1 MLQFHGDLLLGG
13 ARLREL
19 EGQIDESNGD
29 QQVNWSGEFR
39 IAPDQV
45 EMVEIGRPYLLV
57 LNDGRTGRVQITAVT
72 RDREDQSLICFR
84 PVGGHP
90 R

>member
-19 EGQIDESNGD
+19 EGQIDESPED
-29 QQVNWSGEFR
+29 HEVNWSGEFR
-39 IAPDQV
+39 IAPDQL

-57 LNDGRTGRVQITAVT
+57 LDDGRTGRVEVTAVT
-72 RDREDQSLICFR
+72 KARDDESLVSFR

>member
-29 QQVNWSGEFR
+29 RQVNWSGEFR
-39 IAPDQV
+39 IAPD
-45 EMVEIGRPYLLV
+45 
-57 LNDGRTGRVQITAVT
+57 
-72 RDREDQSLICFR
+72 
-84 PVGGHP
+84 
-90 R
+90 